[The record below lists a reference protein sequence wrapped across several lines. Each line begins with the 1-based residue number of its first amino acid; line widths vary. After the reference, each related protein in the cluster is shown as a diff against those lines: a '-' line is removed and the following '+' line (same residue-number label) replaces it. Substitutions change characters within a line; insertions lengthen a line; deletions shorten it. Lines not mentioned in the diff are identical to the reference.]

1 MGEAPRHRFTLMAQ
15 LQVLVTLLLALGLV
29 AAIGTITVA
38 LELRHAQSE
47 ISTTLRLAQADSGE
61 LSVAFAEQ
69 QAYLTT
75 YLVTADPGSLASYR
89 AGTGRIAALEQ
100 SLRTRLAGHPVA
112 LNGLAATVT
121 ALAGW
126 DRGTAQPAISSRA
139 ATPVGTTTIAT
150 ERALGSGTEVAA
162 VQADI
167 VRLHDH
173 VDALVTAAL
182 DRVVGTQQTADWV
195 TLGAGLG
202 ALTVAAVAVI
212 VLRRSLTGPLHA
224 LVTQVR
230 AVADGELHRPV
241 AVEGPPE
248 LVLVAGAVE
257 TMRTRIMTEMEAAA
271 EAQRRV
277 GVLEE
282 DDRIARDLHDLV
294 IQRLFATGLS
304 LQTVSV
310 RHPEAATALA
320 SSIDEIDESIRELRA
335 VIFGLAP
342 RRTMGRGLRDEVL
355 DLAREA
361 RRALGF
367 DPHVTFGG
375 PVDAMVPDSVSV
387 EVIPVVREALSNAA
401 KHAAASRLDIDL
413 RVADGTLRLEVA
425 DNGRGLPTEGDGT
438 GAGDIGGGGD
448 EDGLAGPRW
457 EGQGLGNL
465 AERAGRLGGT
475 CTIRSDPGHGTTV
488 VWTVPVDDPH

>member
-1 MGEAPRHRFTLMAQ
+1 MGEAPRHRFTLLAQ
-15 LQVLVTLLLALGLV
+15 LQVLVTLLLVLGLV
-29 AAIGTITVA
+29 AALGTITVA
-38 LELRHAQSE
+38 LELRHAQNE

-89 AGTGRIAALEQ
+89 AGTGRISQLER
-100 SLRTRLAGHPVA
+100 SLRAKLAGHPVA
-112 LNGLAATVT
+112 LHALAAT
-121 ALAGW
+121 AADLAGW
-126 DRGTAQPAISSRA
+126 DQRTVQPATSSRA
-139 ATPVGTTTIAT
+139 ATPVGTTTIAI
-150 ERALGSGTEVAA
+150 ERALGSGTEAA
-162 VQADI
+162 AAQADI
-167 VRLHDH
+167 VRLREH
-173 VDALVTAAL
+173 VDSLVTAAL

-195 TLGAGLG
+195 TLGSGLG
-202 ALTVAAVAVI
+202 ALSVAAVAVI
-212 VLRRSLTGPLHA
+212 VLRRSLTGPLRS

-230 AVADGELHRPV
+230 VVADGELHRPV

-342 RRTMGRGLRDEVL
+342 RRTIGRGLRDEVL

-367 DPHVTFGG
+367 DPHVTFEG
-375 PVDAMVPDSVSV
+375 PVDAMVPDPVSA
-387 EVIPVVREALSNAA
+387 EVLPVVREALSNAA

-425 DNGRGLPTEGDGT
+425 DNGRGLPADHGAADG
-438 GAGDIGGGGD
+438 GLGGHR
-448 EDGLAGPRW
+448 PV
-457 EGQGLGNL
+457 GQGLGNL
-465 AERAGRLGGT
+465 AERAARLGGS

-488 VWTVPVDDPH
+488 VWTVPVDDHH